1 MITRP
6 EKLYAFLLRLYPAAF
21 REDYEREMRL
31 AFRRRRRETS
41 GIPSRILLWLSI
53 IRDTFVTAAQ
63 EHFDMLTHDIRYSLR
78 TLKNA
83 PAFTIAVIATLAL
96 GVGATTAIYS
106 LIHGVLLRP
115 LPYSEPDRM
124 VRIFETN
131 ASLNIPRFAASSL
144 NFLSWQE
151 QSLSFEGLAAIAGAA
166 ANLTGD
172 GEPQRVVA
180 SRVSAEFWT
189 MSGVRLVAGRA
200 FAPDEA
206 TSGNDHVA
214 VLSEGLWRQRY
225 GSDPGIIG
233 RTILVNSEPVVIL
246 GIAPQDMGHT
256 ATTDLWMPF
265 VINPAQESRGN
276 HLITVLGKLRPGIT
290 VAQADADLNAI
301 AARLEK
307 EFPESNKGW
316 RVGLTPIKEW
326 IVDADS
332 RTSLYVL
339 MTAVGLL
346 LAAACANVAALLVTR
361 ATARS
366 HEFGLRLALGAGSA
380 RLIRQLT
387 TESLILALIGGA
399 GGVVIAGGAIRWL
412 GTKMPNQLP
421 RSTNLNL
428 DWPVLIFAFALT
440 MVVGVLFG
448 LAPSWSA
455 RKADIQTTLR
465 RSGRGATGTAAVL
478 RLCLVGG
485 QVAVAT
491 VLVIGALLLIQSFAH
506 LQKVDLGFHPDH
518 LVTAIFNLPQAK
530 YSTSEKADAF
540 FRTLLS
546 EIEALPGVVSAGL
559 TSSVPLGGL
568 GYTSMRIV
576 PTERP
581 MSVADQGIQAAWRG
595 VTAGYLRTIQLPLK
609 RGRFFEWRDST
620 PPEIIL
626 SERLVA
632 SLWPDG
638 TNPIDRQVR
647 LGNGVVFTVVGIVG
661 DVRLTDLRSEPEG
674 TMYFQPD
681 FGWRALTVVI
691 RTTGEPAELVPGVR
705 AALKRIDPNQP
716 LFNVRTMDRILEANA
731 ERPRVQT
738 TLLTSFAALALLL
751 GSVGV
756 AGVVAYTVERRSK
769 ELAVRLALGATPAQA
784 MRNAAFGGLAASGI
798 GLVLGLLGAGWLNQW
813 LGNLLFQVRPHDP
826 FTFAAVA
833 AILLAVATV
842 ACWLPARR
850 ATRIDPAIALRQE

>member
-1 MITRP
+1 MTTRP
-6 EKLYAFLLRLYPAAF
+6 EKCYAFLLRLYPAPF
-21 REDYEREMRL
+21 REEYEREMRL

-41 GIPSRILLWLSI
+41 GVPERILLWFSI

-63 EHFDMLTHDIRYSLR
+63 EHFDMLMHDIRYSLR

-83 PAFTIAVIATLAL
+83 PAFTIAVVITLAL

-106 LIHGVLLRP
+106 LINTVLLRP

-131 ASLNIPRFAASSL
+131 PSLNIPRFAASAL

-151 QSLSFEGLAAIAGAA
+151 QSRSFEGLAAIAGAA

-180 SRVSAEFWT
+180 SRVSTDFWT
-189 MSGVRLVAGRA
+189 MTGVRLVAGRTFTA
-200 FAPDEA
+200 DEV
-206 TSGNDHVA
+206 TSGKDRVTI
-214 VLSEGLWRQRY
+214 LSEGLWRQRY

-233 RTILVNSEPVVIL
+233 RTILVNFEPLVIV

-256 ATTDLWMPF
+256 TTTDLWMPL

-276 HLITVLGKLRPGIT
+276 HVITVLGKLRPAVT
-290 VAQADADLNAI
+290 VAQADAELNAV
-301 AARLEK
+301 AVRLEK

-316 RVGLTPIKEW
+316 RVGLTPVEEW

-339 MTAVGLL
+339 MAAVGLL

-366 HEFGLRLALGAGSA
+366 HEFGVRLALGAGSA

-387 TESLILALIGGA
+387 TESLILASIGGA
-399 GGVVIAGGAIRWL
+399 GGVVIAAGAIRWL
-412 GTKMPNQLP
+412 ASKMPNQLP

-440 MVVGVLFG
+440 MTVGVLFG

-465 RSGRGATGTAAVL
+465 RSGRAATGTGAML

-491 VLVIGALLLIQSFAH
+491 ILVIGALLLIQSFEH
-506 LQKVDLGFHPDH
+506 LQKVNLGFRPDH
-518 LVTAIFNLPQAK
+518 LLTAIFNLPQAK
-530 YSTSEKADAF
+530 YSTPEKADAF
-540 FRTLLS
+540 FKTLVS
-546 EIEALPGVVSAGL
+546 EIEAMPGVVSAGL

-568 GYTSMRIV
+568 GYTSMRIFSA
-576 PTERP
+576 ERP
-581 MSVADQGIQAAWRG
+581 MSVADQGIQAAWRS
-595 VTAGYLRTIQLPLK
+595 VTAGYLRTIQVPLK
-609 RGRFFEWRDST
+609 QGRLFDGSDSKR
-620 PPEIIL
+620 PAIIL

-632 SLWPDG
+632 SLWPEG
-638 TNPIDRQVR
+638 TNPIDRQVQ
-647 LGNGVVFTVVGIVG
+647 T
-661 DVRLTDLRSEPEG
+661 
-674 TMYFQPD
+674 
-681 FGWRALTVVI
+681 W
-691 RTTGEPAELVPGVR
+691 
-705 AALKRIDPNQP
+705 KRH
-716 LFNVRTMDRILEANA
+716 
-731 ERPRVQT
+731 RVHCCW
-738 TLLTSFAALALLL
+738 S
-751 GSVGV
+751 
-756 AGVVAYTVERRSK
+756 RR
-769 ELAVRLALGATPAQA
+769 
-784 MRNAAFGGLAASGI
+784 
-798 GLVLGLLGAGWLNQW
+798 
-813 LGNLLFQVRPHDP
+813 
-826 FTFAAVA
+826 
-833 AILLAVATV
+833 
-842 ACWLPARR
+842 
-850 ATRIDPAIALRQE
+850 